1 MSRIGKAP
9 IPVPSGVEVTIN
21 GSDVAVKG
29 PKGSL
34 AWSVPEDITVTRDGD
49 TLTVTRP
56 DDERQHRALHGMA
69 RSLVANMVVGVSEG
83 FTKELEIVGVGYRA
97 AAQGPSKI
105 ELQVGYSHSVPVDA
119 PDGRD
124 VRGPCA
130 EPDRGRGHRQAARRP
145 GRGRHPQDPQARAVQ
160 GQGHPLRRRA
170 RAAQGREVRE
180 VGTQV
185 MSAKTITAGRRRRH
199 LRVRKKVRGTA
210 ARPRLA
216 VFRSS
221 KHIYAQVIDDVAGV
235 TIASAST
242 MESTVRGDGG
252 GTVAAATSVGERL
265 AERAKVA
272 GIDTVVFDRGGFKYH
287 GRVAAVADG
296 ARSGGLEF

>member
-1 MSRIGKAP
+1 MSEAP
-9 IPVPSGVEVTIN
+9 NHEH
-21 GSDVAVKG
+21 
-29 PKGSL
+29 L
-34 AWSVPEDITVTRDGD
+34 AR
-49 TLTVTRP
+49 
-56 DDERQHRALHGMA
+56 
-69 RSLVANMVVGVSEG
+69 
-83 FTKELEIVGVGYRA
+83 
-97 AAQGPSKI
+97 
-105 ELQVGYSHSVPVDA
+105 
-119 PDGRD
+119 
-124 VRGPCA
+124 
-130 EPDRGRGHRQAARRP
+130 ARRAGPERP
-145 GRGRHPQDPQARAVQ
+145 GPQ
-160 GQGHPLRRRA
+160 GQG
-170 RAAQGREVRE
+170 E
-180 VGTQV
+180 T

-265 AERAKVA
+265 AERAKAA